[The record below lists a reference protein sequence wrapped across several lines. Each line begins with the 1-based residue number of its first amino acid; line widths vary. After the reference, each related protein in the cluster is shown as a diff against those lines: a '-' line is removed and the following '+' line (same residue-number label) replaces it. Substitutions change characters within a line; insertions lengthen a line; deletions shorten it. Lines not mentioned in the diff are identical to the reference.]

1 MQSRMNKAEILSS
14 LMPTVNTQRDS
25 NLYNNT
31 VNDDK
36 ILVDAYIS
44 LKIFTNYIWLL
55 CGIC

>member
-1 MQSRMNKAEILSS
+1 MNKAEILSS